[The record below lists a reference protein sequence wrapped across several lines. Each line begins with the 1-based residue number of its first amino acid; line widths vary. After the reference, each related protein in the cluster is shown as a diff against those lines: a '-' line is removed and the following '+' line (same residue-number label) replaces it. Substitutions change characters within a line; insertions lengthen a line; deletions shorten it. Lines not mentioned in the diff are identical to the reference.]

1 MILFKKFELID
12 DNLYQ
17 KLDKFILTNF
27 DNSRLDT
34 YEYVI
39 YMTDDNSENIIG
51 FVGLQTID
59 FNIIINQ
66 LCVSINHRNQGIATQ
81 LLEYIES
88 QFKNFKYYL
97 YIHNI
102 NNTKLYNYYNKR
114 GFKELYRDNVK
125 IKMIK
130 S

>member
-125 IKMIK
+125 INMIK

>member
-81 LLEYIES
+81 LLEFIES

-97 YIHNI
+97 YIHKI